1 MSVTQADIESFRQFA
16 ATRVDNG
23 GAPTMQTLL
32 DEWLAEREAAEI
44 QSAVRTGDAELEAGG
59 GQSPQEVLHELRE
72 KLGWK

>member
-32 DEWLAEREAAEI
+32 DE
-44 QSAVRTGDAELEAGG
+44 
-59 GQSPQEVLHELRE
+59 
-72 KLGWK
+72 